1 MVATTIGLRA
11 QARSATSERRGY
23 EMKPQSFVLQVAN
36 YYLLAAGLFV
46 FGWILIPI
54 SQRWGSPYDSAPSL
68 LWLLATFVCRRG
80 YRMSKER
87 RFAAIRQRDRAS
99 NAN

>member
-1 MVATTIGLRA
+1 
-11 QARSATSERRGY
+11 
-23 EMKPQSFVLQVAN
+23 MKPQSFVLQVAN

-68 LWLLATFVCRRG
+68 LWVLATFVCRRG

-87 RFAAIRQRDRAS
+87 RLQLYANEIERRMRTPS
-99 NAN
+99 N